1 MSTRALLLDIGNTR
15 LKWGVLRNGRIGR
28 TGSVSHEALADA
40 RMKTLISRLPRD
52 VDQAFACNVAG
63 ADFGAKLAGFIGLHC
78 RCDLRFARAEREAFG
93 VRNGYVRPRRLGVD
107 RWAALIGARAE
118 LKTALCVVD
127 AGSAITIDA
136 MDRDGRHLG
145 GQIIP
150 GLQLMYLS
158 LVTNTSGING
168 KGIRPFD
175 PGPGMGI
182 FANRTE
188 RAVQAG
194 AVNSVCGAIERSVT
208 VMRSAGLR
216 PKIVVTGGGAG
227 PILAQLGERIIHRPH
242 LVLQGLATMI
252 GEKT

>member
-1 MSTRALLLDIGNTR
+1 MSQHALLLDVGNTR
-15 LKWGVLRNGRIGR
+15 LKWGVLRNDRIGR

-40 RMKTLISRLPRD
+40 RMKKLINKLPRN
-52 VDQAFACNVAG
+52 VDQAFASNVAG
-63 ADFGAKLAGFIGLHC
+63 PDFGAKLAGFIGMHC
-78 RCDLRFARAEREAFG
+78 NCDLRFARAEREAFG
-93 VRNGYVRPRRLGVD
+93 VRNAYVRPRRLGVD

-118 LKTALCVVD
+118 SKSALCVVD

-136 MDRDGRHLG
+136 MDRDGQHLG

-158 LVTNTSGING
+158 LVKNTSGING
-168 KGIRPFD
+168 KSIRPFD

-194 AVNSVCGAIERSVT
+194 AVNSVCGAIERSVS
-208 VMRSAGLR
+208 VMRKEGMR
-216 PKIVVTGGGAG
+216 PKVIVTGGGAG
-227 PILAQLGERIIHRPH
+227 PILAQLGDRIIHKPH
-242 LVLQGLATMI
+242 LVLQGLATMLE
-252 GEKT
+252 GSK